1 MKFVFD
7 FCFSIFF
14 LVCLLFCGVA
24 ASNSGMIVHNPLFRS
39 YRMYLS
45 VVLLLCLFI
54 LCVSGA
60 ARRPLK
66 ALQLKD
72 SSWAA
77 LSLLL
82 LAANAFKIRPVFEFV
97 LNPASL
103 LLLIAASACTR
114 SCTGGKLM
122 QAIALAAPA
131 SLCMLLITRM
141 YVSAAWDIPEPGLAL
156 ALICVVFLL
165 PLRSTPQ
172 AALFGAALA
181 PFLLGFWEAG
191 LDLYAFGYAIVE
203 IGSPVAFDAQVSGMF
218 LLGLLLSLPKRRKA
232 GGKLK
237 PARNQ

>member
-1 MKFVFD
+1 MH
-7 FCFSIFF
+7 
-14 LVCLLFCGVA
+14 LG
-24 ASNSGMIVHNPLFRS
+24 
-39 YRMYLS
+39 

-60 ARRPLK
+60 ARRPLNTME
-66 ALQLKD
+66 LKD

-82 LAANAFKIRPVFEFV
+82 LAANAFEVRPVFEFS

-103 LLLIAASACTR
+103 LLLIAAGACTR
-114 SCTGGKLM
+114 SCTGGKLL

-131 SLCMLLITRM
+131 SLCMLLITRQ
-141 YVSAAWDIPEPGLAL
+141 YVSAAMAVTEPGLLL
-156 ALICVVFLL
+156 ALICVIFLL

-203 IGSPVAFDAQVSGMF
+203 IGSPVAFDAQVAGMF
-218 LLGLLLSLPKRRKA
+218 LLGLLLSLPRRRKA
-232 GGKLK
+232 GETLK

>member
-1 MKFVFD
+1 M
-7 FCFSIFF
+7 
-14 LVCLLFCGVA
+14 
-24 ASNSGMIVHNPLFRS
+24 H
-39 YRMYLS
+39 LS

-66 ALQLKD
+66 TLELKD

-82 LAANAFKIRPVFEFV
+82 LAANALTVRPVFEFI

-114 SCTGGKLM
+114 SCSGGKLM

-131 SLCMLLITRM
+131 SMCMLLITRQ
-141 YVSAAWDIPEPGLAL
+141 YVSAALAVTEPGLLL
-156 ALICVVFLL
+156 ALISVIFLL
-165 PLRSTPQ
+165 PLRATPQ

-203 IGSPVAFDAQVSGMF
+203 LGSPIAFDAQVAGMF
-218 LLGLLLSLPKRRKA
+218 LLGLLLSLPRKRKA
-232 GGKLK
+232 GEKLK

>member
-1 MKFVFD
+1 M
-7 FCFSIFF
+7 
-14 LVCLLFCGVA
+14 
-24 ASNSGMIVHNPLFRS
+24 H
-39 YRMYLS
+39 LS

-60 ARRPLK
+60 ARRPLMH
-66 ALQLKD
+66 LELRD

-82 LAANAFKIRPVFEFV
+82 LAANAFKIRPVFEFS

-103 LLLIAASACTR
+103 LLLIAAGACTR
-114 SCTGGKLM
+114 SCTGGKLI

-131 SLCMLLITRM
+131 SLCMLLVTRQ
-141 YVSAAWDIPEPGLAL
+141 YVSIAWNLAEPGLVL

-165 PLRSTPQ
+165 PIRSTPQ

-191 LDLYAFGYAIVE
+191 LDLYAFGYAIVD
-203 IGSPVAFDAQVSGMF
+203 IGSPVAFDAQVTGMF
-218 LLGLLLSLPKRRKA
+218 ILGLLLSLPKRRKA
-232 GGKLK
+232 GESLN